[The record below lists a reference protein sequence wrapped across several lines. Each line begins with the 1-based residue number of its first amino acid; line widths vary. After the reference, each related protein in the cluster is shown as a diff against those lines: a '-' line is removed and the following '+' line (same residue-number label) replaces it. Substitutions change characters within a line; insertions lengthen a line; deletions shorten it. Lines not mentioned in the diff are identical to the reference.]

1 MAVDEALLEGV
12 GSPGAPPILRLYAW
26 DPPCLSLGYAQPVD
40 DVDLQVVKRLG
51 WDIVRRPTGGR
62 AILHT
67 DELTYSVIAPI
78 DHPAVS
84 GDILSS
90 YRRLSRGLTDGLEM
104 LGIQVHVEPAH
115 QVPAEMKN
123 RAVCFEVP
131 SPYELTVA
139 GKKILGSA
147 QVRRKHAVLQHGTL
161 PLKGDIARITT
172 VLSYPGNDEQEAA
185 AASVR
190 SRATNVESVLGREI
204 PWEEAADALAQG
216 FSEALGWRL
225 KQTELE
231 PAEME
236 RAQTLVTDRYADR
249 EWLKRN

>member
-1 MAVDEALLEGV
+1 MAIDEALLEGV
-12 GSPGAPPILRLYAW
+12 GLPEAAPILRLYAW
-26 DPPCLSLGYAQPVD
+26 SPPCLSLGYAQPVG
-40 DVDLQVVKRLG
+40 DVDLQSLQDLG

-78 DHPAVS
+78 DHPDVS

-90 YRRLSRGLTDGLEM
+90 YRRLSRGLTAGLEI
-104 LGIQVHVEPAH
+104 LGIPVQVEPAH

-123 RAVCFEVP
+123 LPVCFEVP
-131 SPYELTVA
+131 SPYELTVG

-161 PLKGDIARITT
+161 PLKGEIARITN
-172 VLSYPGNDEQEAA
+172 VLSYPGITEQEAA

-190 SRATNVESVLGREI
+190 SRATTAEAVLGREVS
-204 PWEEAADALAQG
+204 WNQAADAIAQG

-225 KQTELE
+225 TQTDLE
-231 PAEME
+231 SMEME
-236 RAQTLVTDRYADR
+236 RAQTFVADRYA
-249 EWLKRN
+249 ESGWLERN